1 MLNHEQ
7 IEALI
12 PHRGAMCLL
21 DRLVDWSADRIVC
34 VATGH
39 VAPDNPLRTASGLSA
54 TVAIEYAAQAMAL
67 HGALLAREGGGEA
80 LPGFLASARGVK
92 LHRLRLDDLAG
103 LLEVEATRQAGDAK
117 QLLYAF
123 TLKHSGSVIAEGRV
137 AVVLGVALSAAPV
150 AQSGA

>member
-1 MLNHEQ
+1 MTMNHRE

-21 DRLVDWSADRIVC
+21 DRLVDWNADRIVC
-34 VATGH
+34 VATSH
-39 VAPDNPLRTASGLSA
+39 VAPDHPLRTAGGLSA

-103 LLEVEATRQAGDAK
+103 PLTVEAVRQAGDAK

-123 TLKHSGSVIAEGRV
+123 TLTHEGQPVAEGRV
-137 AVVLGVALSAAPV
+137 AVVLGVALT